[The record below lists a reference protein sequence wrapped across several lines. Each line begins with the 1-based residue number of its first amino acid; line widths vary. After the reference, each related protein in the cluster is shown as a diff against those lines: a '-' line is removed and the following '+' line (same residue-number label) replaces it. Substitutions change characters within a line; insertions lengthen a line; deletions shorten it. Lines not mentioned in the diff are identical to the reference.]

1 MNWKEL
7 LKDKAGLTQ
16 SAKFML
22 TAVGVG
28 AVAFYTLSG
37 AADEQVRQERAI
49 RDLSSMS
56 ASSPYAGL
64 RQSTGGLS
72 SINVKDA
79 RGQLATARERE
90 AMERNSGANS
100 DFGLSAVESLG
111 SGSVGQAMQF
121 SDSFEGLATGGD
133 KGPENA
139 ARFASGADAI
149 NMGAYSGHGA
159 TGAGASAAA
168 GAGVGENTA
177 RASYAGDGG
186 RSGGTGQLG
195 SASMARASG
204 SSSSSSYNPASPSG
218 GSSAGKTRGGESAY
232 QMSGAMPDGSSML
245 AMSGSHNPKKSGF
258 SSSRDLQAGRTQKNG
273 RGRGELRDIM
283 EKSIAAADN
292 TARSA
297 NEGARAFQAG
307 ETSSSGLGRDTF
319 GGVSSASSSDF
330 STSTKSGFKAPKV
343 DVNKNKIDAK
353 TDWIERR
360 DKAIE
365 KLNKTFTTNILI
377 ALGLIIGG
385 AALLNWMKGL
395 QYTWPGCLL
404 YWGAAALLLGG
415 VVGLMIPI
423 FKQAGDILKEFA
435 NPPEGVTPNNFGI
448 IMKEV
453 LGGAAIGAMAAVA
466 VFPEFA
472 WGKVI
477 KPLAEKVFVQLPGQV
492 FGAVKNLVSS
502 EMNRNYK

>member
-1 MNWKEL
+1 MNWKKL

-22 TAVGVG
+22 TTVGVG

-56 ASSPYAGL
+56 TSSPYAGL

-100 DFGLSAVESLG
+100 DFGLSAVESLD

-168 GAGVGENTA
+168 GTGVGGNTA
-177 RASYAGDGG
+177 RASYAGRDGG
-186 RSGGTGQLG
+186 MSGAGQLG

-204 SSSSSSYNPASPSG
+204 NSSSSSYNQANPSG
-218 GSSAGKTRGGESAY
+218 SSSNGRKGESAY

-245 AMSGSHNPKKSGF
+245 AMNGAHNPKNSGF
-258 SSSRDLQAGRTQKNG
+258 SSARDLRSGKARQDVREK
-273 RGRGELRDIM
+273 GELSDITA
-283 EKSIAAADN
+283 KSVAAAQN
-292 TARSA
+292 AARSA

-307 ETSSSGLGRDTF
+307 QTGSAGLGTDAVSGM
-319 GGVSSASSSDF
+319 GGASSSDL
-330 STSTKSGFKAPKV
+330 STFTKGGFKAPSTQLNMDSAK
-343 DVNKNKIDAK
+343 AK
-353 TDWIERR
+353 TDWIENR

-365 KLNKTFTTNILI
+365 KLSKKFTQNMLI
-377 ALGLIIGG
+377 ALATIIVG
-385 AALLNWMKGL
+385 AAVLNLMSSLKT
-395 QYTWPGCLL
+395 TWPGGLL
-404 YWGAAALLLGG
+404 YWGVALALFATVLTLVWGVQKEVTAALEAS
-415 VVGLMIPI
+415 
-423 FKQAGDILKEFA
+423 K
-435 NPPEGVTPNNFGI
+435 NPPPGVTPNNFGI
-448 IMKEV
+448 YARGAIGV
-453 LGGAAIGAMAAVA
+453 LAVGAMAATA
-466 VFPEFA
+466 IWPEFA

-477 KPLAEKVFVQLPGQV
+477 EPFAKKVFVYLPQQL
-492 FGAVKNLVSS
+492 FGAVKNVFSS

>member
-1 MNWKEL
+1 
-7 LKDKAGLTQ
+7 
-16 SAKFML
+16 
-22 TAVGVG
+22 
-28 AVAFYTLSG
+28 
-37 AADEQVRQERAI
+37 
-49 RDLSSMS
+49 MS
-56 ASSPYAGL
+56 ASSPYSGL
-64 RQSTGGLS
+64 RQSERGLS
-72 SINVKDA
+72 SINIKDA
-79 RGQLATARERE
+79 RGQVATARERE

-100 DFGLSAVESLG
+100 DFGVSGIENLDA
-111 SGSVGQAMQF
+111 GSVGQAMQF
-121 SDSFEGLATGGD
+121 SNASDALSQDSD
-133 KGPENA
+133 KGAESNV
-139 ARFASGADAI
+139 RFASTAPDMSGTGARG
-149 NMGAYSGHGA
+149 GARF
-159 TGAGASAAA
+159 GAGAGTDGNESGFAGQGSSASA
-168 GAGVGENTA
+168 GA
-177 RASYAGDGG
+177 
-186 RSGGTGQLG
+186 GQLG

-204 SSSSSSYNPASPSG
+204 SASSSSYNPANPSG
-218 GSSAGKTRGGESAY
+218 NSPVNNRKGESAY
-232 QMSGAMPDGSSML
+232 QMSGAMPEGSAML
-245 AMSGSHNPKKSGF
+245 AMGGSHNPKNSGF
-258 SSSRDLQAGRTQKNG
+258 SSSRDLQAGRAQQNG
-273 RGRGELRDIM
+273 RGKGDLDDIRQ
-283 EKSIAAADN
+283 KSVAAAQN
-292 TARSA
+292 SARSA

-395 QYTWPGCLL
+395 QYTWPGGLL

-423 FKQAGDILKEFA
+423 FKQAGAILKEFA

-466 VFPEFA
+466 FFPEFA
-472 WGKVI
+472 WTKVI